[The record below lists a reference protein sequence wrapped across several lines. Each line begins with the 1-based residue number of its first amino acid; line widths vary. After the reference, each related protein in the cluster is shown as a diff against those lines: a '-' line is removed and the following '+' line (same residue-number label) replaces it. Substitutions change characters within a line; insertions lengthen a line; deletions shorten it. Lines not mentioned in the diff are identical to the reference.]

1 MDAVLQKSMDMT
13 VELSETGKNGRPSF
27 PIATIRATQVSSSP
41 VDQDNKNNNS
51 VLISGELLL
60 LFLHFSIT
68 IFISSFSE
76 SLIWICILIGKKC
89 LTDRGIG
96 NEYSDED
103 EDQEFSSNE
112 DNDDGLSGYAAKRN
126 YASKRDNYR
135 KLERN
140 ENDAEADENLGGAQG
155 DSDSDFEVKVKG
167 SRANKMSRV
176 SFESLHNSITSQIC
190 ENGNSFPFV
199 FYPHP
204 STYLSHIQQRNF
216 KQKIVALLKRFRPE
230 ELEGDVRRGQGGLRG
245 ERDLDAL
252 FQELESL
259 SCGEGEESGQ
269 DIDSISIG
277 STPKPSL
284 RPFFNSKQDNVM
296 GEFVKNHFD
305 VCWFIA

>member
-1 MDAVLQKSMDMT
+1 M
-13 VELSETGKNGRPSF
+13 G
-27 PIATIRATQVSSSP
+27 
-41 VDQDNKNNNS
+41 
-51 VLISGELLL
+51 IS
-60 LFLHFSIT
+60 
-68 IFISSFSE
+68 
-76 SLIWICILIGKKC
+76 
-89 LTDRGIG
+89 TDRGIG

-103 EDQEFSSNE
+103 EEQEFSSNE

-140 ENDAEADENLGGAQG
+140 ENDAEVDENLVGAQV
-155 DSDSDFEVKVKG
+155 DSDSDFEVKMKG

-176 SFESLHNSITSQIC
+176 SQAEFTKSIT
-190 ENGNSFPFV
+190 NFNPKSFPLFL
-199 FYPHP
+199 PP
-204 STYLSHIQQRNF
+204 KKQRNF

-230 ELEGDVRRGQGGLRG
+230 DELEGVRRGQGVLRG

-259 SCGEGEESGQ
+259 SCGEESGQ

-284 RPFFNSKQDNVM
+284 RPFFNSKQDNVL
-296 GEFVKNHFD
+296 GELANKKCFD
-305 VCWFIA
+305 VC

>member
-1 MDAVLQKSMDMT
+1 M
-13 VELSETGKNGRPSF
+13 
-27 PIATIRATQVSSSP
+27 
-41 VDQDNKNNNS
+41 
-51 VLISGELLL
+51 
-60 LFLHFSIT
+60 
-68 IFISSFSE
+68 
-76 SLIWICILIGKKC
+76 

-103 EDQEFSSNE
+103 EEQEFSSNE

-190 ENGNSFPFV
+190 ENGNSFPFS
-199 FYPHP
+199 FSPHT
-204 STYLSHIQQRNF
+204 STYHVQQRNF

-230 ELEGDVRRGQGGLRG
+230 ELEGDVRRGQGVLRG

-305 VCWFIA
+305 VC